1 MNKKKNKDDRKVL
14 TLRYRIDENNHVSF
28 IDPCCDDIPARLFFN
43 LMEAISDVEEEW
55 NSTNEYQI
63 SKVQKIIKS
72 LNESDVYIEH
82 IFMRGGCYKL
92 FLFLQ
97 TIYPEAQPYIHQDKD
112 HVVTKL
118 FGRLF
123 DIRGIIETKF
133 ESLYSP
139 MDSDDVKMANS
150 WSFSRNQVLQL
161 CECPQCGEPIIY
173 NDL

>member
-1 MNKKKNKDDRKVL
+1 MNRMC
-14 TLRYRIDENNHVSF
+14 TLSTYLCVVD
-28 IDPCCDDIPARLFFN
+28 
-43 LMEAISDVEEEW
+43 AISY
-55 NSTNEYQI
+55 S
-63 SKVQKIIKS
+63 
-72 LNESDVYIEH
+72 
-82 IFMRGGCYKL
+82 F
-92 FLFLQ
+92 FLQ
-97 TIYPEAQPYIHQDKD
+97 TIYPEAEPYIHQDKD

>member
-1 MNKKKNKDDRKVL
+1 MESPKKIFL
-14 TLRYRIDENNHVSF
+14 TNVGSYSSWSESRRSDE
-28 IDPCCDDIPARLFFN
+28 
-43 LMEAISDVEEEW
+43 DVEYVKYGPKEQ
-55 NSTNEYQI
+55 NALTKSPDTQYQKF
-63 SKVQKIIKS
+63 KVQRIIKS

-97 TIYPEAQPYIHQDKD
+97 TIYPEAEPYIHQNKD

-139 MDSDDVKMANS
+139 MDSDDVEMANS

-161 CECPQCGEPIIY
+161 CECPQCGEPIVY

>member
-1 MNKKKNKDDRKVL
+1 MKGVNVK
-14 TLRYRIDENNHVSF
+14 
-28 IDPCCDDIPARLFFN
+28 
-43 LMEAISDVEEEW
+43 EEKC
-55 NSTNEYQI
+55 TNQNQI
-63 SKVQKIIKS
+63 AKVQRIIKS

-97 TIYPEAQPYIHQDKD
+97 TIYPEAEPYIHQDKD
-112 HVVTKL
+112 HVATKL

-133 ESLYSP
+133 ELLYSP

>member
-1 MNKKKNKDDRKVL
+1 MNKKKNKDDRNVF

-28 IDPCCDDIPARLFFN
+28 IDPCCDEIPIQLFGN
-43 LMEAISDVEEEW
+43 LMGAISDVEEEW

-97 TIYPEAQPYIHQDKD
+97 TIYPEAEPYIHQDKD
-112 HVVTKL
+112 HVATKL

-133 ESLYSP
+133 ELLYSP
-139 MDSDDVKMANS
+139 MDSDDVKIANS